1 MAELHTAEAPAPASA
16 DERVEEFAEFLDRME
31 EDQADEDHPNE
42 TGTPAGEDYQEEATE
57 PGDPAIAPPISWD
70 SEARELFEQLPPDL
84 QSKVA
89 AREAQRE
96 RALQSVSTEAA
107 EVKRH
112 ALIEA
117 NAAVAEQQR
126 AYAAQLEEIAGYYA
140 PQRPDP
146 ALLAEDPQAFYQL
159 QAMFESQAADHQA
172 LTQRALEV
180 QAEAAQREAIN
191 QHYALAQDHALL
203 GAHLGDDWT
212 DVSRRQALLTDL
224 EQVGATLGYSME
236 LMGQANAT
244 DILALK
250 AAAEWKAK
258 ADRYDALQSGKP
270 AAVRAAR
277 AAPRVARPGVTP
289 TRAEQSARGRD
300 AAWARAKAERSGD
313 AYAAVLD
320 SMGITL

>member
-1 MAELHTAEAPAPASA
+1 MAELHSAEPAAPASA
-16 DERVEEFAEFLDRME
+16 DDRVEEFAEFLDRME
-31 EDQADEDHPNE
+31 DDEFHQNE
-42 TGTPAGEDYQEEATE
+42 SGAEPGEDDQELAAA
-57 PGDPAIAPPISWD
+57 PGDPAIVPPISWD
-70 SEARELFEQLPPDL
+70 SDAKDLFEQLPPDL

-96 RALQSVSTEAA
+96 RALQSASTEAA
-107 EVKRH
+107 EVRRY

-126 AYAAQLEEIAGYYA
+126 AYAAQLDEIAGYYA

-180 QAEAAQREAIN
+180 QAEASQREAIN

-270 AAVRAAR
+270 AAMRAAR

-289 TRAEQSARGRD
+289 TRAEQSAR
-300 AAWARAKAERSGD
+300 AQAERSGD

-320 SMGITL
+320 SMGIIL